1 MDEQIFKDRHND
13 FPQFSFPMVK
23 YDLVKKERR
32 PASSFLYFSGGGGD
46 MLYVKAPAKIN
57 LTLDVLYKRPDGYHE
72 VEMIMT
78 TVDLADRVGLKKRH
92 DGQIQIHSSS
102 NFVPDDGR
110 TLAYQAAQLLQ
121 DTYDV
126 QDGVSITIDKQIP
139 VAAGLAGGSSDAA
152 ATLKG
157 LNTLWNLN
165 LTVDELAELGAKIGS
180 DVSFC
185 VYGGTAIARGRGEKI
200 EHIAAPPACWVVLA
214 KPSIGVSTATAYGN
228 LNLDEVEHP
237 NTKQMKEAIE
247 AKDYAQVCATV
258 SNVLESVTLKLH
270 PEVSI
275 IKEQMTRFGAD
286 AVLMSGSGPTVF
298 GLVQNKARV
307 SRIVNGLRGFCDEV
321 YAVRMLGELD
331 ILA

>member
-1 MDEQIFKDRHND
+1 
-13 FPQFSFPMVK
+13 
-23 YDLVKKERR
+23 
-32 PASSFLYFSGGGGD
+32 

-72 VEMIMT
+72 VEMVMT
-78 TVDLADRVGLKKRH
+78 TVDLADRVGLKIRN
-92 DGQIQIHSSS
+92 DGQILIHSSS
-102 NFVPDDGR
+102 NFVPDDQR
-110 TLAYQAAQLLQ
+110 NLAYQAAKLLQ
-121 DTYDV
+121 DTYSV
-126 QDGVSITIDKQIP
+126 QKGVSITIDKQIP

-165 LTVDELAELGAKIGS
+165 LSIDKLAELGAKIGS

-200 EHIAAPPACWVVLA
+200 EHIATPPSCWVVLA
-214 KPSIGVSTATAYGN
+214 KPTIGVSTAAVYGG
-228 LNLDEVEHP
+228 LNIEEVKHP
-237 NTKQMKEAIE
+237 NTLQMRQAIE
-247 AKDYAQVCATV
+247 DKDYTLLCSTIG
-258 SNVLESVTLKLH
+258 NVLESVTLKLH
-270 PEVSI
+270 PEVAV
-275 IKEQMTRFGAD
+275 IKEQMSRFGAD

-321 YAVRMLGELD
+321 YAVRLLGERD